1 MTKLTHRVGLDIGG
15 TFTDFVLYDGEQRR
29 IALYKCLT
37 TPHDPSIAAL
47 EGLAALTAEA
57 GISLADVTE
66 IVHGT
71 TLVTNAIIERRG
83 APLGLLTTRGFRDSL
98 EMGTEQRYD
107 IYDLFLSF
115 PEPLVPRRHR
125 LEIGERLN
133 RDGRVVSPLDPA
145 EVRTAVRRLVG
156 DGIEAVA
163 VCFLHSYANAAHEQ
177 VVRALIAEEF
187 PGLFVSLSS
196 DVVAELR
203 EYPRAVTTCANAY
216 VQPLLDRYLES
227 LEREL
232 SARGF
237 RGALRLMHSAGG
249 LVAPAAARKFP
260 IRLLESGPAGGGLA
274 TALFGKLAGEK
285 GVISFDMG
293 GTTAKACLVEEGRIE
308 VASMMEAARVHR
320 FKRGS
325 GLPIKA
331 PVIDMIEIGAGGG
344 SVAAVDEVG
353 LLRVGPHSA
362 GADPGPACYG
372 RGGTEATVTDAN
384 LVLGFYDPAFFL
396 GGRMTLDR
404 KAAMTAVGKLGD
416 EIGLSAVEAAYGIH
430 KVVTESMAAAARIH
444 LVEKGKD
451 PRAYAMV
458 GFGGAGPAHAAGVAR
473 ILGIREV
480 IIPPASGAASCLG
493 FLVAP
498 LSFERVRSYPVRI
511 AQGYDAAAIN
521 RILNELEAEGRALLA
536 EAGITGAQVDI
547 ERTADMRLV
556 GQMHEINVP
565 LPAGPIGDESLDAI
579 RAAFADVYTQR
590 YTSLFGEAAIEAISF
605 HVRVLGPMPELSLS
619 RAASAVALK
628 RRKGSR
634 QVWFGNGFVESGV
647 YDRYALMAGDKI
659 EGPAIVEER
668 EATTIVPPGD
678 SLRVDD
684 NLNLRLSIG
693 VAAPPQALVAQGTPL
708 SQAIARIEAD
718 PISLEIMWSRLVTVV
733 DEMWLTVIRT
743 AFSLIIS
750 EAQDFACELLD
761 AKGEP
766 LVHSPR
772 AMPVFNLCLPRAVKA
787 LLAKFP
793 PETLLPGDVLVT
805 NDPWLCAG
813 HLFDIAVLTPV
824 FRDGRLV
831 GLVGTVGHVSDIGG
845 TKDSLKAREIF
856 EEGIQIPP
864 MKLFRAGVANED
876 LFTLLAENVRNPL
889 QVLGDVHSFVAANA
903 VGAERLTA
911 FMSEYGI
918 HDLEALAAV
927 LQGRSEKAMREAI
940 DAMPD
945 GVYTSEVWNNPL
957 GTPMRYPVKLTVRG
971 DTIEVD
977 FEGAPPQLPQGGLN
991 CTLNYSASHA
1001 TYPLK
1006 CMLTPNV
1013 RGNAGCYRA
1022 FTVKA
1027 PEGSVLN
1034 CDKPMAVNLRTR
1046 TGWYIAPNIFIAL
1059 AKAAPGR
1066 VQAATG
1072 LPVAITIY
1080 GRDAAGQI
1088 YSDHLF
1094 MGGGQGG
1101 SESGDGVSAL
1111 LWPTSAANTSIE
1123 LLEQRVPVLVTEKAY
1138 VPDSGGPGRH
1148 RGGLGQRVSVR
1159 KLDADG
1165 LPTLCSV
1172 YPEGVGIEV
1181 PGLFGGKPGRSARG
1195 VVRDAAGAIIQDCG
1209 TGQLVSTTT
1218 DQEIV
1223 EVCLSGGSG
1232 FGSPF
1237 ERPLAAIARDLA
1249 EGYVTP
1255 EGAMRDYGAV
1265 IGSDGK
1271 LDMAQSARRREPGT
1285 AAE

>member
-1 MTKLTHRVGLDIGG
+1 MVKPIYRVGLDIGG
-15 TFTDFVLYDGEQRR
+15 TFTDFVLYDANDHR

-37 TPHDPSIAAL
+37 TPQDPSAAAL
-47 EGLAALTAEA
+47 EGLGKLAAQANLEIAD
-57 GISLADVTE
+57 LAE

-83 APLGLLTTRGFRDSL
+83 ARLGLLTTKGFRDSL

-115 PEPLVPRRHR
+115 PEPLVARRHR
-125 LEIGERLN
+125 LEIAERVD
-133 RDGRVVSPLDPA
+133 RDGRIIAPLDRE
-145 EVRTAVRRLVG
+145 EVRRAVRQLVD
-156 DGIEAVA
+156 DGIEAIA
-163 VCFLHSYANAAHEQ
+163 VCFLHSYANPTHEQ
-177 VVRALIAEEF
+177 AARDLIAREF
-187 PGLFVSLSS
+187 PDLFVSVSS
-196 DVVAELR
+196 EVVAELR
-203 EYPRAVTTCANAY
+203 EYPRAVTTCANTY
-216 VQPLLDRYLES
+216 VQPLMDRYLAN

-232 SARGF
+232 AARGF
-237 RGALRLMHSAGG
+237 RGTLRLMHSAGG
-249 LVAPAAARKFP
+249 LAAPAAARKFP

-274 TALFGKLAGEK
+274 SALFGDLAGERS
-285 GVISFDMG
+285 VISFDMG
-293 GTTAKACLVEEGRIE
+293 GTTAKACLIE
-308 VASMMEAARVHR
+308 NGQIDVASMMEAARVHR

-344 SVAAVDEVG
+344 SIASIDEVG
-353 LLRVGPHSA
+353 LLRVGPRSA

-372 RGGTEATVTDAN
+372 RGGTEPTVTDAN

-396 GGRMTLDR
+396 GGRMALDR
-404 KAAMTAVGKLGD
+404 KAAMIAAGKLGA
-416 EIGLSAVEAAYGIH
+416 ELGMSAIEAAHGIH

-444 LVEKGKD
+444 LVEKGKA

-498 LSFERVRSYPVRI
+498 LSFERVRSHPVRMT
-511 AQGYDAAAIN
+511 AGFDAAAVN
-521 RILNELEAEGRALLA
+521 TALNALESEGRALLA
-536 EAGITGAQVDI
+536 GAGVAAAQITV
-547 ERTADMRLV
+547 ERSADMRLV

-565 LPAGPIGDESLDAI
+565 LPAGTIDQDSLDAI
-579 RAAFADVYTQR
+579 RAAFAEVYTRR
-590 YTSLFGEAAIEAISF
+590 YTSLYAGATIEAISF
-605 HVRVLGPMPELSLS
+605 RVRVLGPAPEVSLNQAS
-619 RAASAVALK
+619 GEAARDK
-628 RRKGSR
+628 RKGAR
-634 QVWFGNGFVESGV
+634 QVWFGEGFIEAPVF
-647 YDRYALMAGDKI
+647 DRYALVPGDVI
-659 EGPAIVEER
+659 PGPAIVEER
-668 EATTIVPPGD
+668 EATTVVPPGD
-678 SLRVDD
+678 SLRVDE
-684 NLNLRLSIG
+684 NLNLRLTIA
-693 VAAPPQALVAQGTPL
+693 VAARPQALVTGATPL
-708 SQAIARIEAD
+708 ADAVAQIESD

-761 AKGEP
+761 ANGEP

-787 LLAKFP
+787 LLAKYP
-793 PETLLPGDVLVT
+793 PETLVPGDVLVT

-824 FRDGRLV
+824 FREGRLV

-864 MKLFRAGVANED
+864 MKLFRAGVPNED
-876 LFTLLAENVRNPL
+876 LFTLLAENVRNPA
-889 QVLGDVHSFVAANA
+889 QVLGDVYSFVAANA
-903 VGAERLTA
+903 VGAERLSA
-911 FMSEYGI
+911 FMDEYGI
-918 HDLEALAAV
+918 HNLEALAAV
-927 LQGRSEKAMREAI
+927 LQGRSEKALREAI
-940 DAMPD
+940 TAIPD

-957 GTPMRYPVKLTVRG
+957 GTPLRYPVKLTVRG

-977 FEGAPPQLPQGGLN
+977 FEGAPPQQPQGGFN
-991 CTLNYSASHA
+991 CTLNYTASHA

-1046 TGWYIAPNIFIAL
+1046 TGWYIAPNIFTAL

-1072 LPVAITIY
+1072 LPVAINIY

-1101 SESGDGVSAL
+1101 SEAGDGVSAL
-1111 LWPTSAANTSIE
+1111 LWPTSAANTSVE
-1123 LLEQRVPVLVTEKAY
+1123 LFEQRVPVLVTEKAY

-1159 KLDADG
+1159 KLDNDG
-1165 LPTLCSV
+1165 LPTLASV

-1181 PGLFGGKPGRSARG
+1181 EGLFGGKAGRSARG
-1195 VVRDAAGAIIQDCG
+1195 VVRDTTGAIVRDCG

-1232 FGSPF
+1232 FGSAY
-1237 ERPLAAIARDLA
+1237 ERSLAAIARDIA
-1249 EGYVTP
+1249 EGYIT
-1255 EGAMRDYGAV
+1255 ADAAARDYGVV
-1265 IGSDGK
+1265 IGPDGK
-1271 LDMAQSARRREPGT
+1271 LDMAQSEKRREPGT

>member
-1 MTKLTHRVGLDIGG
+1 MMKTHRVGLDIGG
-15 TFTDFVLYDGEQRR
+15 TFTDFILYDDEQRR

-37 TPHDPSIAAL
+37 TPQDPSIAAL
-47 EGLAALTAEA
+47 EGLGVLTVEA
-57 GISLADVTE
+57 GITPADVGE
-66 IVHGT
+66 IIHGT

-83 APLGLLTTRGFRDSL
+83 ARLGLLTTQGFRDNL

-125 LEIGERLN
+125 LEIAERLD
-133 RDGRVVSPLDPA
+133 RDGRVVTPLDLDS
-145 EVRTAVRRLVG
+145 VRAALRHLVD
-156 DGIEAVA
+156 DGIESVA
-163 VCFLHSYANAAHEQ
+163 VSFLHSYANPVHEQ
-177 VVRALIAEEF
+177 AVRELIAREF

-203 EYPRAVTTCANAY
+203 EYPRTVTTCANAY
-216 VQPLLDRYLES
+216 VQPQMDRYLAN

-237 RGALRLMHSAGG
+237 AGTLRLMHSAGG
-249 LVAPAAARKFP
+249 LVSPAAARKFP

-274 TALFGKLAGEK
+274 TALFGRLAGQDS
-285 GVISFDMG
+285 VVSFDMG
-293 GTTAKACLVEEGRIE
+293 GTTAKACLVEDGRIE

-344 SVAAVDEVG
+344 SIAGIDEVG

-416 EIGLSAVEAAYGIH
+416 EMGLSAVETAYGIH
-430 KVVTESMAAAARIH
+430 KVVTESMAAATRIH

-458 GFGGAGPAHAAGVAR
+458 GFGGAGPAHVAGVAR
-473 ILGIREV
+473 ILGIQEV

-511 AQGYDAAAIN
+511 AQGYDTVTIN
-521 RILNELEAEGRALLA
+521 EILGHLEAEGRALLA
-536 EAGITGAQVDI
+536 EAGITGAQVVV

-565 LPAGPIGDESLDAI
+565 LPAGAVGEASLGAI
-579 RAAFADVYTQR
+579 RTAFAGVYTKR
-590 YTSLFGEAAIEAISF
+590 YTSLYGEAAIEAISF
-605 HVRVLGPMPELSLS
+605 RVRVLGPAPELSLNQ
-619 RAASAVALK
+619 AAGAAAPQ

-634 QVWFGNGFVESGV
+634 QVWFGNGFVEASV
-647 YDRYALMAGDKI
+647 YDRYALVPGDHI

-668 EATTIVPPGD
+668 EATTVVPPGD
-678 SLRVDD
+678 NLRVDE

-693 VAAPPQALVAQGTPL
+693 VAAAPQALVARGTPL
-708 SQAIARIEAD
+708 AQAMERIESD

-761 AKGEP
+761 ANGEP

-787 LLAKFP
+787 LLAKYP
-793 PETLLPGDVLVT
+793 PETLVPGDVLVT

-864 MKLFRAGVANED
+864 MKLFRAGAANED
-876 LFTLLAENVRNPL
+876 LFTLLAENVRNPA

-911 FMSEYGI
+911 FMIEYGI

-940 DAMPD
+940 AAIPD
-945 GVYTSEVWNNPL
+945 GIYTSEVWNNPL
-957 GTPMRYPVKLTVRG
+957 GTPLRYPVKLTVKG

-1027 PEGSVLN
+1027 PEGSALN

-1046 TGWYIAPNIFIAL
+1046 TGWYIAPNIFTAL

-1072 LPVAITIY
+1072 LPVAINIY
-1080 GRDAAGQI
+1080 GRDATGQI

-1101 SESGDGVSAL
+1101 SEAGDGVSAL

-1123 LLEQRVPVLVTEKAY
+1123 LFEQRVPVLVTEKVY

-1148 RGGLGQRVSVR
+1148 RGGLGQRVRVR
-1159 KLDADG
+1159 KLDSDG
-1165 LPTLCSV
+1165 LPTLASV

-1181 PGLFGGKPGRSARG
+1181 PGLFGGKPGRSALG
-1195 VVRDAAGAIIQDCG
+1195 VVRDAAGAVIKDCG

-1232 FGSPF
+1232 FGPPY
-1237 ERPLAAIARDLA
+1237 ERPLSLIARDLA
-1249 EGYVTP
+1249 EGYVTA
-1255 EGAMRDYGAV
+1255 EAAIRDYGVV
-1265 IGSDGK
+1265 IGPDGK
-1271 LDMAQSARRREPGT
+1271 LDMAQSAHRREPGT

>member
-1 MTKLTHRVGLDIGG
+1 MAKLSYRVGLDIGG
-15 TFTDFVLYDGEQRR
+15 TFTDFVLYHGEQHC
-29 IALYKCLT
+29 ISLYKCLT
-37 TPHDPSIAAL
+37 TPDDPSVAAL
-47 EGLAALTAEA
+47 EGLGALTAEA
-57 GISLADVTE
+57 GITLAEVSE

-83 APLGLLTTRGFRDSL
+83 AKLGLLTTQGFRDSL

-115 PEPLVPRRHR
+115 PDPLVPRRHR
-125 LEIGERLN
+125 LEIAERID
-133 RDGRVVSPLDPA
+133 RDGRIVSPLDRDT
-145 EVRTAVRRLVG
+145 VRAAVRRLLD
-156 DGIEAVA
+156 DGIEALA
-163 VCFLHSYANAAHEQ
+163 VCFLHSYANAVHEQ
-177 VVRALIAEEF
+177 AARALVEREF
-187 PGLFVSLSS
+187 PNLFVSLSS

-216 VQPLLDRYLES
+216 VQPLMGRYLANF
-227 LEREL
+227 EREL
-232 SARGF
+232 STRGF
-237 RGALRLMHSAGG
+237 GGSLRLMHSAGG
-249 LVAPAAARKFP
+249 LISPTAARKFP

-274 TALFGKLAGEK
+274 TALFGKLAGQES
-285 GVISFDMG
+285 VISFDMG
-293 GTTAKACLVEEGRIE
+293 GTTAKACLVERERIE

-344 SVAAVDEVG
+344 SIASIDEVG
-353 LLRVGPHSA
+353 LLRVGPRSA

-384 LVLGFYDPAFFL
+384 LVLGLYDPAFFL
-396 GGRMTLDR
+396 GGRMALDR
-404 KAAMTAVGKLGD
+404 KAALKAVGKLGE
-416 EIGLSAVEAAYGIH
+416 EIGLSSVEAAHGIY

-458 GFGGAGPAHAAGVAR
+458 GFGGAGPAHVAGVAR

-480 IIPPASGAASCLG
+480 IIPPASGAASCFG

-521 RILNELEAEGRALLA
+521 GILRELEAEGRALLA
-536 EAGITGAQVDI
+536 EAGVAAPQVVV

-565 LPAGPIGDESLDAI
+565 LPAGTINDLSLGAI
-579 RAAFADVYTQR
+579 RAAFGDVYTKR
-590 YTSLFGEAAIEAISF
+590 YTSLYGEATIEAISF
-605 HVRVLGPMPELSLS
+605 RVRVLGPKPDLSLNQAVV
-619 RAASAVALK
+619 AAAQKLK
-628 RRKGSR
+628 DPR
-634 QVWFGNGFVESGV
+634 QVWFGGGFVEVSV
-647 YDRYALMAGDKI
+647 YDRYALVPGDRI

-668 EATTIVPPGD
+668 EATTVVPPGD
-678 SLRVDD
+678 GVHVDE
-684 NLNLRLSIG
+684 NLNLRLAIG
-693 VAAPPQALVAQGTPL
+693 ATSAPQALVAPDTPL
-708 SQAIARIEAD
+708 ADAMARIEAD
-718 PISLEIMWSRLVTVV
+718 PISLEIMWSRLVNVV

-761 AKGEP
+761 ASGEP

-787 LLAKFP
+787 LLAKYP
-793 PETLLPGDVLVT
+793 PATLVPGDVLVT

-864 MKLFRAGVANED
+864 MKLFRAGQANED
-876 LFTLLAENVRNPL
+876 LFTLLAENVRNPA
-889 QVLGDVHSFVAANA
+889 QVLGDVHSFVSANA
-903 VGAERLTA
+903 VGAERLTT
-911 FMSEYGI
+911 FMNEYGI

-940 DAMPD
+940 GALPD
-945 GVYTSEVWNNPL
+945 GVYKSEVWNNPL
-957 GTPMRYPVKLTVRG
+957 GTPLRYPVKLTVKG
-971 DTIEVD
+971 DSIEVD

-1022 FTVKA
+1022 FTVKV

-1046 TGWYIAPNIFIAL
+1046 TGWYIAPNIFTAL
-1059 AKAAPGR
+1059 AKAAPGH

-1072 LPVAITIY
+1072 LPVAINIY
-1080 GRDAAGQI
+1080 GRDAERQI

-1101 SESGDGVSAL
+1101 SEAGDGVSAL

-1123 LLEQRVPVLVTEKAY
+1123 LFEQRVPVLVTEKAF

-1159 KLDADG
+1159 KLDDDG
-1165 LPTLCSV
+1165 LPTLASV

-1181 PGLFGGKPGRSARG
+1181 PGLFGGKPGRSAHG
-1195 VVRDAAGAIIQDCG
+1195 VVRDASGAVIKDCG

-1218 DQEIV
+1218 DHEIV

-1249 EGYVTP
+1249 EGYITP
-1255 EGAMRDYGAV
+1255 EAAVRDYGIV
-1265 IGSDGK
+1265 IGPDGK
-1271 LDMAQSARRREPGT
+1271 LDMPESARRREPGT

>member
-1 MTKLTHRVGLDIGG
+1 
-15 TFTDFVLYDGEQRR
+15 
-29 IALYKCLT
+29 
-37 TPHDPSIAAL
+37 
-47 EGLAALTAEA
+47 
-57 GISLADVTE
+57 
-66 IVHGT
+66 
-71 TLVTNAIIERRG
+71 
-83 APLGLLTTRGFRDSL
+83 
-98 EMGTEQRYD
+98 MGTEQRYD
-107 IYDLFLSF
+107 IYDLFLGF
-115 PEPLVPRRHR
+115 PDPLVPRRHR
-125 LEIGERLN
+125 LEVGERMD
-133 RDGRVVSPLDPA
+133 RDGRVIAPLDA
-145 EVRTAVRRLVG
+145 QEVRAAARRLVD

-163 VCFLHSYANAAHEQ
+163 VCFLHSYANPAHEQ
-177 VVRALIAEEF
+177 AARALIEREY
-187 PGLFVSLSS
+187 PNLFVSLSS
-196 DVVAELR
+196 DVVPELR

-216 VQPLLDRYLES
+216 VQPLMDRYLANFEH
-227 LEREL
+227 EL

-274 TALFGKLAGEK
+274 TALFGKLAGQNS
-285 GVISFDMG
+285 VISFDMG
-293 GTTAKACLVEEGRIE
+293 GTTAKACLVEDGRIE

-344 SVAAVDEVG
+344 SIAGIDEVG
-353 LLRVGPHSA
+353 LLRVGPRSA

-384 LVLGFYDPAFFL
+384 LVLGFYDPVFFL

-404 KAAMTAVGKLGD
+404 RAALKAVGRLG
-416 EIGLSAVEAAYGIH
+416 EELGLSAVEAAFGIH

-473 ILGIREV
+473 VLGIREV

-498 LSFERVRSYPVRI
+498 LSFERVRSWPVRF
-511 AQGYDAAAIN
+511 APGYDAATINAI
-521 RILNELEAEGRALLA
+521 LGELEAEGRALLA
-536 EAGITGAQVDI
+536 EAGIAGAQVTV
-547 ERTADMRLV
+547 ERSADMRLT

-565 LPAGPIGDESLDAI
+565 LPTGAIDQGSLGAI
-579 RAAFADVYTQR
+579 RTAFADVYTRR
-590 YTSLFGEAAIEAISF
+590 YTSLYGEAAIEAISF
-605 HVRVLGPMPELSLS
+605 RVRVLGPTPELSLDQAG
-619 RAASAVALK
+619 AAAAQK
-628 RRKGSR
+628 QKGSR
-634 QVWFGNGFVESGV
+634 QVWFGDGFREAAV
-647 YDRYALMAGDKI
+647 YNRYALAPSDRI

-668 EATTIVPPGD
+668 EATTVVPPGD
-678 SLRVDD
+678 TLQVDH
-684 NLNLRLSIG
+684 NLNLRLAIG
-693 VAAPPQALVAQGTPL
+693 VAAPPRALVAPGTPL
-708 SQAIARIEAD
+708 TEAMARIESD

-787 LLAKFP
+787 LLAKYP
-793 PETLLPGDVLVT
+793 AETLVPGDVLVT

-845 TKDSLKAREIF
+845 TKDSLHAREIY

-876 LFTLLAENVRNPL
+876 LFTLLAENVRNPA

-940 DAMPD
+940 AALPD
-945 GVYTSEVWNNPL
+945 GVYTSRSLEQSARHPAAL
-957 GTPMRYPVKLTVRG
+957 SGQAHRQGRHHRG
-971 DTIEVD
+971 R
-977 FEGAPPQLPQGGLN
+977 L
-991 CTLNYSASHA
+991 
-1001 TYPLK
+1001 
-1006 CMLTPNV
+1006 
-1013 RGNAGCYRA
+1013 RGRA
-1022 FTVKA
+1022 
-1027 PEGSVLN
+1027 
-1034 CDKPMAVNLRTR
+1034 
-1046 TGWYIAPNIFIAL
+1046 
-1059 AKAAPGR
+1059 
-1066 VQAATG
+1066 AAT
-1072 LPVAITIY
+1072 
-1080 GRDAAGQI
+1080 AAGRAQL
-1088 YSDHLF
+1088 HAQL
-1094 MGGGQGG
+1094 
-1101 SESGDGVSAL
+1101 
-1111 LWPTSAANTSIE
+1111 
-1123 LLEQRVPVLVTEKAY
+1123 QRL
-1138 VPDSGGPGRH
+1138 
-1148 RGGLGQRVSVR
+1148 
-1159 KLDADG
+1159 
-1165 LPTLCSV
+1165 
-1172 YPEGVGIEV
+1172 
-1181 PGLFGGKPGRSARG
+1181 
-1195 VVRDAAGAIIQDCG
+1195 
-1209 TGQLVSTTT
+1209 
-1218 DQEIV
+1218 
-1223 EVCLSGGSG
+1223 
-1232 FGSPF
+1232 
-1237 ERPLAAIARDLA
+1237 ARDLSAQMHADA
-1249 EGYVTP
+1249 ERARQCGLLSRFHR
-1255 EGAMRDYGAV
+1255 EGAG
-1265 IGSDGK
+1265 GE
-1271 LDMAQSARRREPGT
+1271 RRST
-1285 AAE
+1285 ATSRWR

>member
-1 MTKLTHRVGLDIGG
+1 MSTSYRVGLDIGG
-15 TFTDFVLYDGEQRR
+15 TFTDFVLYDGARRR

-37 TPHDPSIAAL
+37 TPHDPSVAAL

-57 GISLADVTE
+57 GIALADVSE

-83 APLGLLTTRGFRDSL
+83 ARLGLLTTQGFRDSL

-115 PEPLVPRRHR
+115 PAPLVPRRHR
-125 LEIGERLN
+125 LEIGERLD
-133 RDGRVVSPLDPA
+133 RDGRVVAPLDPA
-145 EVRTAVRRLVG
+145 QVRAAAQRLVD
-156 DGIEAVA
+156 DGVEAVA
-163 VCFLHSYANAAHEQ
+163 ICFLHSYANAAHEQ
-177 VVRALIAEEF
+177 VARGLIEKEF
-187 PGLFVSLSS
+187 PKLFVSLSS

-216 VQPLLDRYLES
+216 VQPLMDRYLEKF
-227 LEREL
+227 EREL
-232 SARGF
+232 SSRGF

-249 LVAPAAARKFP
+249 LVSPAAARKFP

-274 TALFGKLAGEK
+274 TALFGKLAGQPS
-285 GVISFDMG
+285 VISFDMG
-293 GTTAKACLVEEGRIE
+293 GTTAKACLVEDGRIE
-308 VASMMEAARVHR
+308 VASQMEAAREHR

-344 SVAAVDEVG
+344 SIAGIDEVG
-353 LLRVGPHSA
+353 LLRVGPRSA

-372 RGGTEATVTDAN
+372 RGGQEATVTDAN
-384 LVLGFYDPAFFL
+384 LVLGYYDPSFFL
-396 GGRMTLDR
+396 GGRMSLDR

-416 EIGLSAVEAAYGIH
+416 EIGLSAIEAAHGIH

-473 ILGIREV
+473 TLGIREV

-498 LSFERVRSYPVRI
+498 LSFERVRSFPLRI
-511 AQGYDAAAIN
+511 APGFDAAALN
-521 RILNELEAEGRALLA
+521 AILGTLETEGRALLA
-536 EAGITGAQVDI
+536 EAGITGAQVTV
-547 ERTADMRLV
+547 ERSADMRLV

-565 LPAGPIGDESLDAI
+565 LPAGAISEASLGAI
-579 RAAFADVYTQR
+579 RAAFADVYTKR
-590 YTSLFGEAAIEAISF
+590 YTSLYGEAAIEAISF
-605 HVRVLGPMPELSLS
+605 RVRVVGPAPELSLQQAGG
-619 RAASAVALK
+619 AAPQK
-628 RRKGSR
+628 RKGAR
-634 QVWFGNGFVESGV
+634 QVWFGDGFVEAAV
-647 YDRYALMAGDKI
+647 YDRYALAPGDEI
-659 EGPAIVEER
+659 VGPAIVEER
-668 EATTIVPPGD
+668 EATTVVPPGD
-678 SLRVDD
+678 TLRVDD
-684 NLNLRLSIG
+684 NLNLRLAIG
-693 VAAPPQALVAQGTPL
+693 VAAAPRALVAPGMSL
-708 SQAIARIEAD
+708 ADAVARIEAD

-761 AKGEP
+761 ARGEP

-787 LLAKFP
+787 LLAKYP
-793 PETLLPGDVLVT
+793 PETLVPGDVLVT

-824 FRDGRLV
+824 FRDRTLV

-876 LFTLLAENVRNPL
+876 LFVLLGENVRNPS
-889 QVLGDVHSFVAANA
+889 QVLGDVHSFIAANA
-903 VGAERLTA
+903 VGAERLGA
-911 FMSEYGI
+911 FMHEYGI

-940 DAMPD
+940 AAIPD

-957 GTPMRYPVKLTVRG
+957 GVPLRYPVKLTVAA

-991 CTLNYSASHA
+991 CTLNYTASHA

-1013 RGNAGCYRA
+1013 RGNAGCYRP

-1027 PEGSVLN
+1027 PAGSALN

-1046 TGWYIAPNIFIAL
+1046 TGWYIAPNIFTAL
-1059 AKAAPGR
+1059 AKAAPGK

-1072 LPVAITIY
+1072 LPVAINIY
-1080 GRDAAGQI
+1080 GRDGAGQI

-1101 SESGDGVSAL
+1101 SEAGDGVSAL
-1111 LWPTSAANTSIE
+1111 LWPTSAANTSVE
-1123 LLEQRVPVLVTEKAY
+1123 LFEQRVPVLVEEKAY

-1159 KLDADG
+1159 KLTSDG
-1165 LPTLCSV
+1165 LPTLASV
-1172 YPEGVGIEV
+1172 YPEGVGIAV
-1181 PGLFGGKPGRSARG
+1181 AGLFGGKPGRSARG
-1195 VVRDAAGAIIQDCG
+1195 VVRDASGAMVKDCG

-1232 FGSPF
+1232 FGSAY
-1237 ERPLAAIARDLA
+1237 ERPLAAIARDIA
-1249 EGYVTP
+1249 EGYVTA
-1255 EGAMRDYGAV
+1255 EAAARDYGVV
-1265 IGSDGK
+1265 IGADGK
-1271 LDMAQSARRREPGT
+1271 IDMDASARRREPGT